1 MMSKSIYNIFDCKNK
16 TEFIK
21 KLKSEDKAF
30 EDIFSLA
37 KEYKE
42 HYQNKKTYKI
52 LDPDDIKELIET
64 YGLYPTENT
73 SIILHLTSRN
83 ELIEANTIHDIN
95 NLPSIVDKPTTHSIV
110 SISNDSHTNNI
121 ISSQASILSINPLDS
136 ITFINDNEIFYET
149 SRCGDLLNKK
159 QLSEKELINNIDKLN
174 ANLIHKYRLDSLDGY
189 YEFNDVLKN
198 HYLNKIVKE
207 KVLVTNEEKVDSL
220 LTNALQYSPYENV
233 IALFYDKNNVIK
245 STELL
250 GTGDIDS
257 ACVNARLLQN
267 KLLDNKIKGFM
278 ITHNHPSG
286 NSRVSEQDIKMTE
299 NLIFKAIA
307 LKKEMY
313 DHVVIGKYETYR
325 FSMRMSFPHKAH
337 ERDEKKQKSKSMT
350 FSR

>member
-1 MMSKSIYNIFDCKNK
+1 MSKSIYNIFDCKNK

-52 LDPDDIKELIET
+52 SDPDDIKELIET

-121 ISSQASILSINPLDS
+121 ISSQASTLSINPLDS
-136 ITFINDNEIFYET
+136 ITFINGNEIFYET

-159 QLSEKELINNIDKLN
+159 QLSEKEFIRWIL
-174 ANLIHKYRLDSLDGY
+174 
-189 YEFNDVLKN
+189 
-198 HYLNKIVKE
+198 
-207 KVLVTNEEKVDSL
+207 
-220 LTNALQYSPYENV
+220 
-233 IALFYDKNNVIK
+233 
-245 STELL
+245 
-250 GTGDIDS
+250 
-257 ACVNARLLQN
+257 
-267 KLLDNKIKGFM
+267 
-278 ITHNHPSG
+278 
-286 NSRVSEQDIKMTE
+286 
-299 NLIFKAIA
+299 
-307 LKKEMY
+307 
-313 DHVVIGKYETYR
+313 
-325 FSMRMSFPHKAH
+325 
-337 ERDEKKQKSKSMT
+337 
-350 FSR
+350 

>member
-16 TEFIK
+16 TEFVK

-52 LDPDDIKELIET
+52 SEPDDIKEIIET

-73 SIILHLTSRN
+73 SIILHLTCRN
-83 ELIEANTIHDIN
+83 ELIEANAIHDIN
-95 NLPSIVDKPTTHSIV
+95 DLPSIVAKPITKSIV
-110 SISNDSHTNNI
+110 SISTDPYLNKT
-121 ISSQASILSINPLDS
+121 ISSYASTLSINSLES
-136 ITFINDNEIFYET
+136 ITFNEHEIFYET
-149 SRCGDLLNKK
+149 SRCGDILNKK
-159 QLSEKELINNIDKLN
+159 QLSEKELTTNINKFNT
-174 ANLIHKYRLDSLDGY
+174 NLIYKHRLDSLNGY

-198 HYLNKIVKE
+198 HYLNKIIKE
-207 KVLVTNEEKVDSL
+207 KVLVTNESKIDNL

-233 IALFYDKNNVIK
+233 IALFYDKNNIIK
-245 STELL
+245 SIELL
-250 GTGDIDS
+250 GTGDLDS
-257 ACVNARLLQN
+257 ACVNVQLLQN

-286 NSRVSEQDIKMTE
+286 DSRASDIDIKMTE
-299 NLIFKAIA
+299 NLISKANV
-307 LKKEMY
+307 LKKEIY
-313 DHVVIGKYETYR
+313 DHVIIGKYETYR
-325 FSMRMSFPHKAH
+325 LSMRMSFPHKAH

>member
-1 MMSKSIYNIFDCKNK
+1 MSKSIYNIFDCKNK

-42 HYQNKKTYKI
+42 HYQNKKTYK
-52 LDPDDIKELIET
+52 LSEPDDIKEIIET

-95 NLPSIVDKPTTHSIV
+95 NLPSIIDKPTTHSIV
-110 SISNDSHTNNI
+110 SISTNPHTNKI
-121 ISSQASILSINPLDS
+121 ISSQASTLSINALDS

-174 ANLIHKYRLDSLDGY
+174 ANIIHKYRLDSLDGY

-207 KVLVTNEEKVDSL
+207 KVSVTNEEKVDSL

-233 IALFYDKNNVIK
+233 IALFYDKNNIIK

-257 ACVNARLLQN
+257 ACVNVRLLQN

-325 FSMRMSFPHKAH
+325 FSMRMSFPHKSH